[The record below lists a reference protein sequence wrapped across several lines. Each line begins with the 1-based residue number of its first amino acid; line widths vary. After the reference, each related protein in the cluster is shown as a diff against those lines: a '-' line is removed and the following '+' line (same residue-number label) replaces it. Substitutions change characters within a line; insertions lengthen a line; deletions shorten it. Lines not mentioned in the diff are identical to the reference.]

1 MATDRVILAAGKKRG
16 LLRDLA
22 AQKYLLAMA
31 VPAVTLVILF
41 HYLPIYGIVLAFK
54 DYRIGRGIL
63 GSPWVG
69 LRWFELFFDSP
80 YMGRLLKNTFL
91 LGLYSLLWTFPAPI
105 LLALLLNEIGNGAYK
120 KVVQT
125 ISYLPHFISTV
136 IIVGLLKEILSL
148 HGIVNDLI
156 AGVGL
161 EPVHFFARPGWFRTI
176 FIGSGVWQTVG
187 WNSIIFLAAL
197 SGVDPEL
204 YEASLVDGANR
215 VQRMIHVSVASILPT
230 IIILFILSLG
240 GILNTDF
247 QKILL
252 MYNPNTYETA
262 DVIDTYVY
270 REGIVDA
277 RYSYGAA
284 VGLFKSVIAFAFV
297 FAANQISRKVSDT
310 SLW

>member
-1 MATDRVILAAGKKRG
+1 
-16 LLRDLA
+16 
-22 AQKYLLAMA
+22 
-31 VPAVTLVILF
+31 
-41 HYLPIYGIVLAFK
+41 
-54 DYRIGRGIL
+54 
-63 GSPWVG
+63 
-69 LRWFELFFDSP
+69 
-80 YMGRLLKNTFL
+80 MGRLLKNTFL

-105 LLALLLNEIGNGAYK
+105 LLALLLNEIGNGTYK
-120 KVVQT
+120 RVVQT

-148 HGIVNDLI
+148 HGVVNDLI
-156 AGVGL
+156 ANVGL

-284 VGLFKSVIAFAFV
+284 VGLFKSLIAFAFV
-297 FAANQISRKVSDT
+297 FAANMISRKVSDT